1 MRLSE
6 LVRFWAQSGRV
17 QYSVVPAG
25 NRNGASPL
33 VQSDRCIYLASIGV
47 RSWRA
52 TAVLCIAAVR
62 GGRWSALPGSFRPR
76 DLLNRGKLRFG
87 RFAVTGRTENRAEQ
101 FPTRCSRFRALNEG
115 VQVPRYFFHLL
126 YRDRNLRDAKGY
138 EFEDDASA
146 RREGLVS
153 LGDMLAEAGRSLP
166 MPFNVTVQVVRQ
178 GVGVVHVLAGHLNDR
193 APPR

>member
-1 MRLSE
+1 
-6 LVRFWAQSGRV
+6 VTQ
-17 QYSVVPAG
+17 
-25 NRNGASPL
+25 NRA
-33 VQSDRCIYLASIGV
+33 
-47 RSWRA
+47 
-52 TAVLCIAAVR
+52 
-62 GGRWSALPGSFRPR
+62 
-76 DLLNRGKLRFG
+76 KLRFEPFLPLHAAQES
-87 RFAVTGRTENRAEQ
+87 RQSSSLRTARVSL
-101 FPTRCSRFRALNEG
+101 PLNEG
-115 VQVPRYFFHLL
+115 VRVPRYFFHLL

-138 EFEDDASA
+138 EFADDASA

>member
-1 MRLSE
+1 MR
-6 LVRFWAQSGRV
+6 
-17 QYSVVPAG
+17 
-25 NRNGASPL
+25 
-33 VQSDRCIYLASIGV
+33 GV
-47 RSWRA
+47 R
-52 TAVLCIAAVR
+52 
-62 GGRWSALPGSFRPR
+62 
-76 DLLNRGKLRFG
+76 
-87 RFAVTGRTENRAEQ
+87 
-101 FPTRCSRFRALNEG
+101 
-115 VQVPRYFFHLL
+115 VPRYFFHLL

-138 EFEDDASA
+138 EFADDASA